1 MNKFK
6 IFTSGAMNGLS
17 FEKQMKWRTLLEYT
31 VKGNTDKPVEFV
43 HPPMY
48 FDYEYP
54 DQNFVKEWEISQLL
68 SSDIVV
74 INLENIKD
82 SIGTHMEIGAVIGA
96 NKVSGKNIHI
106 IGIGAPDTEHPWIK
120 STPLIIVPDVQS
132 ASDYIVKYFLV

>member
-1 MNKFK
+1 MNKIK

-17 FEKQMKWRTLLEYT
+17 FKEQMNWRTLLEYS
-31 VKGNTDKPVEFV
+31 VKDNADKPVEFV

-74 INLENIKD
+74 INFENIKD
-82 SIGTHMEIGAVIGA
+82 SIGTHMEMGAVIGA

-106 IGIGAPDTEHPWIK
+106 IGIGKPDTEHPWIE